1 MSEKGSVVIDRGLL
15 QVATFMR
22 LNVRNIEHFPPEAW
36 HSLQTPTIKNFFSKG
51 GVRFDVSLDIP
62 IDKMVM
68 FEKEEEEEEK
78 KAIMVAVMVVVV
90 GVV

>member
-1 MSEKGSVVIDRGLL
+1 MSEKGSVVIDGGLL
-15 QVATFMR
+15 QDATFMR
-22 LNVRNIEHFPPEAW
+22 LNVLNIEHFPPEAW
-36 HSLQTPTIKNFFSKG
+36 HSLKASTIKNFFSKG

-68 FEKEEEEEEK
+68 FEKEEVVV
-78 KAIMVAVMVVVV
+78 AIMVAVMVVVV